1 MVFMDLVLL
10 PLIGELAL
18 KWWLNIQRPAIADQ
32 AAAVMAAGDEF
43 ADGEVEELNF
53 HVGLDFLVVG
63 DFDKADDVA

>member
-32 AAAVMAAGDEF
+32 AVVMAAGDEV